1 MSKNDR
7 PALIFIRGV
16 PGSGKSYLAT
26 ALENSLGKENV
37 LMLDPDTIDFNSNEY
52 LKFSEAL
59 LKEGVEQK
67 LHPFRW
73 LRSKAC
79 EGIAAGKV
87 IVWNQPFTMV
97 DIFNRL
103 ITYLQ
108 NYATEHGTDVPVL
121 IVEVDL
127 DHNLAKER
135 VLKRKQQGGHGPSEQ
150 TLIRRID
157 EYKSYTDQGY
167 NSVTVHGDRDV
178 AESVSAVVNKL
189 AEL

>member
-16 PGSGKSYLAT
+16 PGSGKSYLET
-26 ALENSLGKENV
+26 ALENSLGKE
-37 LMLDPDTIDFNSNEY
+37 
-52 LKFSEAL
+52 KR
-59 LKEGVEQK
+59 

-87 IVWNQPFTMV
+87 IVWNQPFTIV